1 MNGEKTVPFLYLF
14 KVKSTTGEVPYKLL
28 CDILNK
34 LSFEMSKIGADCFE
48 CASNFQYVRRTYRL
62 ATRIKKTSSM
72 SS

>member
-34 LSFEMSKIGADCFE
+34 LNFEMSKIGADCFE
-48 CASNFQYVRRTYRL
+48 CASNF
-62 ATRIKKTSSM
+62 
-72 SS
+72 